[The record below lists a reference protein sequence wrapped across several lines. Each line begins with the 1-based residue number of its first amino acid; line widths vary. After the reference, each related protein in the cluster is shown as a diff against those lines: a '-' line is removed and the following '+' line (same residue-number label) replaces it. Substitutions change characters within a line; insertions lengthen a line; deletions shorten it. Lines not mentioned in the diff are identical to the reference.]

1 MQRSGVVMK
10 RGRKQQK
17 HLIVRI
23 FMMSAAACLLCCTLF
38 FLVIKTA
45 VEPNLGDVAGMRA
58 EVLVS
63 RAVNKALAEQFSDE
77 NRPVDIFRVQKGENG
92 AMELVQADS
101 VQINVLMTELS
112 MNLQKAFREM
122 ELEKYEVPLG
132 SLLGSKIFS
141 QMGPYINLSVVPLS
155 VSSMDFRTEF
165 ETQGINQT
173 KYRLYIVL
181 KCRIKVLAPFSSEIF
196 ETENIIPVAEAV
208 ILGQVPDN
216 FVQVPEEDILD
227 VTNE

>member
-122 ELEKYEVPLG
+122 ELEK
-132 SLLGSKIFS
+132 
-141 QMGPYINLSVVPLS
+141 
-155 VSSMDFRTEF
+155 
-165 ETQGINQT
+165 
-173 KYRLYIVL
+173 
-181 KCRIKVLAPFSSEIF
+181 
-196 ETENIIPVAEAV
+196 
-208 ILGQVPDN
+208 
-216 FVQVPEEDILD
+216 
-227 VTNE
+227 

>member
-1 MQRSGVVMK
+1 
-10 RGRKQQK
+10 
-17 HLIVRI
+17 
-23 FMMSAAACLLCCTLF
+23 
-38 FLVIKTA
+38 
-45 VEPNLGDVAGMRA
+45 
-58 EVLVS
+58 
-63 RAVNKALAEQFSDE
+63 VNKALAEQFSDE
-77 NRPVDIFRVQKGENG
+77 KRPVDIFHVQKGENG

-112 MNLQKAFREM
+112 MSLQKAFREM

-173 KYRLYIVL
+173 IYRLYIVL
-181 KCRIKVLAPFSSEIF
+181 RCRIKVLAPFSSEIF
-196 ETENIIPVAEAV
+196 ETENTIPVAEAV